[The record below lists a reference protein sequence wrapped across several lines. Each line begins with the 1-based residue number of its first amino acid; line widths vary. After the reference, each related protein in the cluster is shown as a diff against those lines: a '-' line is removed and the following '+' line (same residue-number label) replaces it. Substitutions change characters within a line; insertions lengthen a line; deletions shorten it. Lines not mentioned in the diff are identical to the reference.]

1 MALIVLGASY
11 TSCYMASSFTSEQ
24 QGTILRP
31 ASCCSLS
38 LPFSYQAPAI
48 HADVGLLPVSI
59 LSHYCGQLSAGVPSH
74 IQSSNPDIIADTN
87 ECLLTGA

>member
-1 MALIVLGASY
+1 
-11 TSCYMASSFTSEQ
+11 
-24 QGTILRP
+24 
-31 ASCCSLS
+31 
-38 LPFSYQAPAI
+38 
-48 HADVGLLPVSI
+48 VGLLPVSI